1 LQKFKL
7 NIFMENILE
16 LFKTVIGRL
25 RIIGFLEG
33 VSFLVLLFIAMPLK
47 YAFDMPTMVKKVG
60 MMHGLL
66 FVLYVMAVVIAKVEK
81 DWSMGKTG
89 LALLV
94 SFVPFGTFWAD
105 SKIFRADN

>member
-1 LQKFKL
+1 
-7 NIFMENILE
+7 MENIID

-25 RIIGFLEG
+25 RIIGFVEG

-47 YAFDMPTMVKKVG
+47 YVFDMPEMVKKVG

-66 FVLYVMAVVIAKVEK
+66 FVLYVMAVVIAKFEK
-81 DWSMGKTG
+81 DWSFGKMA

-94 SFVPFGTFWAD
+94 SFIPFGTFWAD
-105 SKIFRADN
+105 SKLFRTEN

>member
-1 LQKFKL
+1 
-7 NIFMENILE
+7 MENILE

-47 YAFDMPTMVKKVG
+47 YVLGMPEMVKKVG

-66 FVLYVMAVVIAKVEK
+66 FVLYVMAVVIAKIEK

-94 SFVPFGTFWAD
+94 SVVPFGTFWAD